1 MKKLAYPH
9 LYIQRKEHG
18 HNQAF
23 VARKLGISKER
34 YSLKELNKA
43 NFTLPEA
50 KILSELYEMPI
61 DQLFSNTITVGS

>member
-9 LYIQRKEHG
+9 LYVQRKEHG

-23 VARKLGISKER
+23 VAHKLGISKER

>member
-1 MKKLAYPH
+1 MKKLAYPL
-9 LYIQRKEHG
+9 LYITRKEHG

-50 KILSELYEMPI
+50 KILSDMYEISI
-61 DQLFSNTITVGS
+61 DELFSSSIKVGN

>member
-1 MKKLAYPH
+1 MKKIAYPH

-18 HNQAF
+18 HNQAL

-61 DQLFSNTITVGS
+61 DDLFSNSITVGQ

>member
-34 YSLKELNKA
+34 YSL
-43 NFTLPEA
+43 
-50 KILSELYEMPI
+50 
-61 DQLFSNTITVGS
+61 

>member
-1 MKKLAYPH
+1 MKKLAYPL
-9 LYIQRKEHG
+9 LYVTRKEHG
-18 HNQAF
+18 HNQSF
-23 VARKLGISKER
+23 VASKLGISKER

-61 DQLFSNTITVGS
+61 DELFSNSIKVGQ

>member
-1 MKKLAYPH
+1 MKNLAYPL
-9 LYIQRKEHG
+9 LYVARKEHG
-18 HNQAF
+18 HTQAI
-23 VARKLGISKER
+23 VAKKLGISKER

-61 DQLFSNTITVGS
+61 DQLFSSSITVGQ